1 MYADAGAEIAL
12 VTATRGD
19 AGRAGE
25 PPICSREE
33 LPARRE
39 AELRAAAAL
48 LGIGHVY
55 LLDYLDK
62 HLSEAPPDNIRSE
75 LIAVIRRHRPEI
87 AVTFDPNG
95 LNQHPDHVAIGRF
108 AIDAIV
114 AAGDERFCPQAGQPH
129 QVERLLWSS
138 PVLPW
143 ETAKYPDLA
152 REPGVDF
159 LIDTSK
165 YVQVEAAA
173 LRAHRTQHVSINR
186 VFFDLPNLDRIL
198 SVETFRQAFGPPL
211 TTRPSTDLFEG
222 VSVTRS

>member
-25 PPICSREE
+25 PPICSKEE

-39 AELRAAAAL
+39 TELRAAAAL

-62 HLSEAPPDNIRSE
+62 HLSDAPPDKIRSE

-108 AIDAIV
+108 
-114 AAGDERFCPQAGQPH
+114 
-129 QVERLLWSS
+129 
-138 PVLPW
+138 
-143 ETAKYPDLA
+143 
-152 REPGVDF
+152 
-159 LIDTSK
+159 
-165 YVQVEAAA
+165 
-173 LRAHRTQHVSINR
+173 
-186 VFFDLPNLDRIL
+186 
-198 SVETFRQAFGPPL
+198 
-211 TTRPSTDLFEG
+211 
-222 VSVTRS
+222 